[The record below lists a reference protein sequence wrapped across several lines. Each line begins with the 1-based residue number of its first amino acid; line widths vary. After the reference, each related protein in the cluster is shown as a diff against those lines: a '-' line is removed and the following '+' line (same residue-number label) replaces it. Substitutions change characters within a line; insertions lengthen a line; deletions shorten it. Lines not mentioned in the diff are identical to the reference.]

1 MRGEVIQYEDD
12 LGLGFIAG
20 SDGVRYAFEKTDL
33 RRLAPLGKGTSVE
46 FQPVGERAKE
56 IFVVRA
62 SAATAVVAPPVGS
75 PFGRAPTARL
85 AEAPSGTAGES
96 LGLWSYFTRGLS
108 ENYVNFRGR
117 ARRKE
122 YWGFHLFWFIAVM
135 LLVAAGMTIDA
146 SLGNL
151 DAERPIAV
159 FALPILFA
167 LATLLPGIAVT
178 VRRIHDLGL
187 SGWFYLL
194 FFVPSV
200 GSLII
205 LVFALIPSQKYD
217 NKWGPVP
224 AGVPVPDPA
233 VSQPAT

>member
-1 MRGEVIQYEDD
+1 MRGEVIQYDDD

-33 RRLAPLGKGTSVE
+33 RRLAPLAKGASVE

-62 SAATAVVAPPVGS
+62 TTSVPAAGS
-75 PFGRAPTARL
+75 PFGRAPTQPL
-85 AEAPSGTAGES
+85 AAMAPVTAGES
-96 LGLWSYFTRGLS
+96 LGLWGYFTRGLTA
-108 ENYVNFRGR
+108 NYANFRGR

-135 LLVAAGMTIDA
+135 LLAGGGVAIDG

-151 DAERPIAV
+151 DAETPIAT
-159 FALPILFA
+159 FALPVLFG
-167 LATLLPGIAVT
+167 LATLLPGVAVT

-194 FFVPSV
+194 FFVPSI
-200 GSLII
+200 GGLII

-224 AGVPVPDPA
+224 AGVPVPDPV